1 MDNDHTPRTKESDMD
16 DDYAA
21 RLKAER
27 ARRNAERDAKTA
39 AKLAEIEAQGQESR
53 ARHEAAIADIKNRR
67 AAQKEATAWE
77 RAQAEAIQRQRTIA
91 TPAVV
96 SPVPVVAEQQ
106 VDDAVASKQ
115 QEKEAR
121 AAAKAERKA
130 EKKAARSER
139 KAERQ
144 AAFKAE
150 MEAEQAEAARLR
162 ATYGRV
168 HGSFTGKN
176 GSVTLKDGY
185 VKIGMGLVTKVPV
198 DRAAVSFEGG
208 GKTKRITA
216 TRVVTGGVLLGPLG
230 AAAGAALRKDKAG
243 AWIFVC
249 DTRTGHVEQV
259 PVMPKEVGQAI
270 AFVASVESAQQLS

>member
-1 MDNDHTPRTKESDMD
+1 MD

-27 ARRNAERDAKTA
+27 DRKNTERDAKTA
-39 AKLAEIEAQGQESR
+39 AKLAEIEARGQESR
-53 ARHEAAIADIKNRR
+53 ARHEAAIADIKDRR
-67 AAQKEATAWE
+67 AAQKEASSWE
-77 RAQAEAIQRQRTIA
+77 RAQTEAIQRRRAITA
-91 TPAVV
+91 PT
-96 SPVPVVAEQQ
+96 VPVDAEQQ
-106 VDDAVASKQ
+106 VDDVVASKQ
-115 QEKEAR
+115 QEKAAR

-139 KAERQ
+139 RAEKRE
-144 AAFKAE
+144 AFKAE
-150 MEAEQAEAARLR
+150 MEAQQEEAARLR

-185 VKIGMGLVTKVPV
+185 VKIGLGLVTKIPV
-198 DRAAVSFEGG
+198 EHAAVSFEGG

-270 AFVASVESAQQLS
+270 AFVASVESAQRLA

>member
-1 MDNDHTPRTKESDMD
+1 MKNPHRTKESDMD

-27 ARRNAERDAKTA
+27 ARKNAARDAKTA
-39 AKLAEIEAQGQESR
+39 AKLAEIEAKGK
-53 ARHEAAIADIKNRR
+53 ARTLKHEQAIADIKARR
-67 AAQKEATAWE
+67 STQQEATAWE

-96 SPVPVVAEQQ
+96 SPVPVVAERPAG
-106 VDDAVASKQ
+106 DAVASRQ

-121 AAAKAERKA
+121 AAEKAERKA
-130 EKKAARSER
+130 EKKAARVER
-139 KAERQ
+139 RAAKRE
-144 AAFKAE
+144 AFKAE

-162 ATYGRV
+162 DTYGRV

-185 VKIGMGLVTKVPV
+185 VKIGLGLVTKVPV
-198 DRAAVSFEGG
+198 EHAAVSFEGG

>member
-1 MDNDHTPRTKESDMD
+1 MKNPHRTKESDMD

-27 ARRNAERDAKTA
+27 DRKNTERDAKTA
-39 AKLAEIEAQGQESR
+39 AKLAEIEAKGQESR
-53 ARHEAAIADIKNRR
+53 ARHEAAIADIKARR
-67 AAQKEATAWE
+67 STQQEAAAWE
-77 RAQAEAIQRQRTIA
+77 RAQTEAIQRRRAITA
-91 TPAVV
+91 PT
-96 SPVPVVAEQQ
+96 VPVDAEQQ
-106 VDDAVASKQ
+106 VDDVVASKQ
-115 QEKEAR
+115 QEKAAR

-130 EKKAARSER
+130 EKKAVRSER
-139 KAERQ
+139 RAEKRE
-144 AAFKAE
+144 AFKAE
-150 MEAEQAEAARLR
+150 MEAQQEEAARLR

-185 VKIGMGLVTKVPV
+185 VKIGLGLVTKIPV
-198 DRAAVSFEGG
+198 EHAAVSFEGG

-270 AFVASVESAQQLS
+270 AFVASVESAQRLA

>member
-1 MDNDHTPRTKESDMD
+1 MD

-27 ARRNAERDAKTA
+27 DRKNTERDAKTA
-39 AKLAEIEAQGQESR
+39 AKLAEIEAKGQESR
-53 ARHEAAIADIKNRR
+53 ARHEAAIADIKDRR
-67 AAQKEATAWE
+67 VAKKEASSWE
-77 RAQAEAIQRQRTIA
+77 RAQTEAIQRRRAITA
-91 TPAVV
+91 PAV
-96 SPVPVVAEQQ
+96 PVDAEQQ
-106 VDDAVASKQ
+106 VDDVLASKQ
-115 QEKEAR
+115 QEKAAR

-139 KAERQ
+139 RAEKRE
-144 AAFKAE
+144 AFKAE
-150 MEAEQAEAARLR
+150 MEAQQEEAARLR
-162 ATYGRV
+162 AKYGRV
-168 HGSFTGKN
+168 HGAFIGKN

-185 VKIGMGLVTKVPV
+185 VKIGLGLVTKIPV
-198 DRAAVSFEGG
+198 EHAAVSFEGG

-270 AFVASVESAQQLS
+270 AFVASVESAQRLA